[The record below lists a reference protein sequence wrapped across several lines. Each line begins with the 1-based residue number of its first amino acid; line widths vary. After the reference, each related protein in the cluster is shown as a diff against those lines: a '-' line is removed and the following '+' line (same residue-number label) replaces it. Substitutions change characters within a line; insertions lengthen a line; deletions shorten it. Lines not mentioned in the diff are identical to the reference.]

1 MVAAAIIG
9 SAVVG
14 GVASAA
20 SSSAA
25 AHAQAGAAN
34 NATGAQLSMFNT
46 LNEQQ
51 KPFREAGYSS
61 LGSIMGGFGLGPTS
75 GGVDSGF
82 FSHQFN
88 ANDLNANLAPNYA
101 FSLKQGQGAVENFNN
116 AASGLS
122 GNTFKAMED
131 YTQNYAQ
138 NAYQQAFQNYS
149 SNQTNIFNRL
159 ASIAGLGQT
168 AGSNSATG
176 ASTFGGNI
184 ANSTMAAGN
193 ATAAGYMGVGN
204 AVSGGANSI
213 GQYYMLQSLLNNN
226 GGGYATAAEAQAN
239 AIPSDRR
246 IKQDIAVIGI
256 LPNGLTLYSFRYKPK
271 YRDAW
276 GHGRRVGVMADEVE
290 IVRPDAVSL
299 HRDGYKVV
307 DYGRALQ

>member
-1 MVAAAIIG
+1 MVAAALIG
-9 SAVVG
+9 SAVIG
-14 GVASAA
+14 GVATGVAGHEAA
-20 SSSAA
+20 SAQ
-25 AHAQAGAAN
+25 AHAADTAA
-34 NATGAQLSMFNT
+34 GAQLSMFNT

-61 LGSIMGGFGLGPTS
+61 LGSIMGGFGLGPSS

-82 FSHQFN
+82 FSHAFD
-88 ANDLNANLAPNYA
+88 AKDLNANLAPNYE

-131 YTQNYAQ
+131 YTQNFAQ
-138 NAYQQAFQNYS
+138 NAYQQAFQNYNA
-149 SNQTNIFNRL
+149 NQTNIFNRL

-184 ANSTMAAGN
+184 ASSQMAAGN

-213 GQYYMLQSLLNNN
+213 GQYYLLQSLMNN
-226 GGGYATAAEAQAN
+226 GGAAA
-239 AIPSDRR
+239 SDRA
-246 IKQDIAVIGI
+246 IKQDIVAMSR
-256 LPNGLTLYSFRYKPK
+256 LPNGLTLYSFRYRPQH
-271 YRDAW
+271 RDAW
-276 GHGRRVGVMADEVE
+276 GHGRRIGVMADEVE
-290 IVRPDAVSL
+290 LIRPEAVRR
-299 HRDGYKVV
+299 HREGYKVV